1 MVSIE
6 AGEVCYIVGGSRE
19 LPKFSPSAHQR
30 LDAKPRNRFSA
41 GINSAL
47 FCVISPEL
55 AAFLMFS
62 LQKFNMPDSRS
73 RSRSPSPYSKR
84 AERSSRREEP
94 PRSRSP
100 RRRYSRSPSPRPRHH
115 ERSRSPRR
123 RYEDRPRKSGGGG
136 FRWKEK
142 PRHDDDDRRDD
153 RRPERGY
160 REQERPRQRSPPRD
174 SGKRDD
180 IESKF
185 GPQSEKKRD
194 DVETKFGEA
203 PKEEKKKKKAAP
215 TIAPVGEMIIV
226 NVNDRLGTKAS
237 IPCLASDPIS
247 MFSMSCVSVAG
258 KWRRN

>member
-1 MVSIE
+1 MPSLGTGLAPASIPHCFF
-6 AGEVCYIVGGSRE
+6 GVI
-19 LPKFSPSAHQR
+19 LPF
-30 LDAKPRNRFSA
+30 F
-41 GINSAL
+41 I
-47 FCVISPEL
+47 
-55 AAFLMFS
+55 MFS
-62 LQKFNMPDSRS
+62 LQKLNMPDSRS

-84 AERSSRREEP
+84 AERTSRREEP
-94 PRSRSP
+94 FRSRSP

-123 RYEDRPRKSGGGG
+123 RHEDRPRKSGGGG

-142 PRHDDDDRRDD
+142 PRHDDDHGRDD
-153 RRPERGY
+153 RRLERGY
-160 REQERPRQRSPPRD
+160 REQERPRQRSPLRD

-185 GPQSEKKRD
+185 GPQGEKKRD
-194 DVETKFGEA
+194 DVEAKFGEA

-247 MFSMSCVSVAG
+247 VFSMSCVSVAG
-258 KWRRN
+258 KWRGN